1 MTPDKYSIGDVA
13 RLIGVKPYVI
23 RYWEDEIPFI
33 APRKGVSGRREYS
46 QRDIQALLRVKHLL
60 HEQKYTIE
68 GARRRIWAELQSPGA
83 GMKARIAEIRGDL
96 LSAYARLQERRN
108 RE

>member
-1 MTPDKYSIGDVA
+1 MTPEKYSIGDVS

-46 QRDIQALLRVKHLL
+46 ERDVQALIRVKHLL
-60 HEQKYTIE
+60 YEQKYTIE
-68 GARRRIWAELQSPGA
+68 GARQRIWSELQAPQA
-83 GMKARIAEIRGDL
+83 DMKARIAEIRSDL
-96 LSAYARLQERRN
+96 LAVWAKVQGWRDSE
-108 RE
+108 

>member
-1 MTPDKYSIGDVA
+1 MTPEKVSIGDVSK
-13 RLIGVKPYVI
+13 LIGVKPYVI

-60 HEQKYTIE
+60 YEQKYTIE

-83 GMKARIAEIRGDL
+83 DLKARIAEIRSDL
-96 LSAYARLQERRN
+96 LSVYARVQDRRKN
-108 RE
+108 E